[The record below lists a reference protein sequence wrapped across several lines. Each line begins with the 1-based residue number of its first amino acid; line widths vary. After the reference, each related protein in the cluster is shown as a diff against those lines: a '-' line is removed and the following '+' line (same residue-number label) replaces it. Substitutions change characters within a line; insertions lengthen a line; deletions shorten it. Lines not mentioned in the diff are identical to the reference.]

1 MHMSWSPAAMELAHD
16 TMDKAMMAR
25 CVELSRIAVSKGEYP
40 FGTVVALDGEV
51 VAEAI
56 NRSVR
61 ETDVTRHAEVIALSH
76 AQRTIGR
83 EKLRRC
89 TLYSNIEPCAMCSY
103 CIREAWVSRVVYS
116 LGSPIM
122 GGHSKWNILRDDHIS
137 DRMPQVFGAVP
148 EVVSGVLMNDA
159 QQAWRDWSPLAWEM
173 IKLRGLLT
181 EPCAQEGHVHV
192 RPAHRKSM
200 WHLLQILF
208 ERSGRSRIETSA
220 LMGEHGH
227 L

>member
-40 FGTVVALDGEV
+40 FGSVVALDGQV

-76 AQRTIGR
+76 AQKTIGR

-122 GGHSKWNILRDDHIS
+122 GGFSKWNILRDDHMS

-148 EVVSGVLMNDA
+148 EVVSGMLMHDA